1 MNPFQKIKNKI
12 EENAE
17 QKNEEQRKRIERL
30 AELEAAKNRKGFH
43 IPNPVQ
49 SMKDKKEI
57 KKLKKEIAALEES
70 KRNNKIIIGCVAVII
85 VLIGFCG
92 IMAAF
97 EKNDMPAK
105 TETTP
110 PTLGYSESIYPVAE
124 TTDSVVMD
132 TQTIDATEAFTEENV
147 ATIEV
152 TEIETEADSVDD
164 FGEIQAE
171 ATLQP
176 PQKFRITWNAQLVDS
191 NHVGSNWSKLFEV
204 NDEAFSSGS
213 VITLDP
219 DSQFTIRLTIQ
230 ENDSNPDTDFYFARI
245 TCSKELCGNGYSV
258 SETLYVRENGG
269 RYSGNIAEWTIS
281 ITVTPVN

>member
-1 MNPFQKIKNKI
+1 MNPFQKIKNRI
-12 EENAE
+12 EENVE
-17 QKNEEQRKRIERL
+17 QKNEEQRQRIERL
-30 AELEAAKNRKGFH
+30 AELEAAQNRKGFH

-49 SMKDKKEI
+49 LMKDKKEI
-57 KKLKKEIAALEES
+57 KKLKKEIAAFEES
-70 KRNNKIIIGCVAVII
+70 KRNNKIIIGCAAVVI

-97 EKNDMPAK
+97 EKDDMPSK
-105 TETTP
+105 TETTT
-110 PTLGYSESIYPVAE
+110 PTLGYSESIHPVAE

-132 TQTIDATEAFTEENV
+132 TQTIDATEAFPEENV

-152 TEIETEADSVDD
+152 TEMATEDD

-171 ATLQP
+171 TTPQS

-245 TCSKELCGNGYSV
+245 TYSKELCENGYSV

-269 RYSGNIAEWTIS
+269 RYSGNVAEWTIS